1 MLTTFLKNILAQYQH
16 IMKYKSDS
24 INRQIKV
31 VIIYTVKKTPKPFQ
45 ETKKNPTNSA
55 VYARRWNIFQLVTH
69 CDFW

>member
-1 MLTTFLKNILAQYQH
+1 
-16 IMKYKSDS
+16 MKYKSDS

-55 VYARRWNIFQLVTH
+55 VYARR
-69 CDFW
+69 